1 MPPLMLFDLDNTLID
16 RDRAFRAWA
25 ASFLADRD
33 LPPSCL
39 DWLVTL
45 DGGGY
50 VGRRVLMR
58 AAVEHFGLSEE
69 VEPLLEEYREHLV
82 QAVECPSAHL
92 DALQSAREAGWTI
105 GIVSNGDTKPQLAKM
120 ERTGLADLVDG
131 WIISEEADCA
141 KPDPR
146 IFRLAAERCGV
157 RPDSGWPGN
166 SWMVGDHPPADIA
179 GARLTG
185 LRSVWLA
192 HGRPWPETAYAP
204 TFTADALPTAVTH
217 ILGSTGAL
225 D

>member
-33 LPPSCL
+33 LPPSGL

-45 DGGGY
+45 DCGGY
-50 VGRRVLMR
+50 VGRPVLMR
-58 AAVEHFGLSEE
+58 AAVDHFGLDEE
-69 VEPLLEEYREHLV
+69 VEPLLEEYRESLV
-82 QAVECPSAHL
+82 QLVECPSAHL
-92 DALQSAREAGWTI
+92 DALQAAREAGWAI

-131 WIISEEADCA
+131 WIISEEAACA

-146 IFRLAAERCGV
+146 IFHLAAERCGV
-157 RPDSGWPGN
+157 RPDSDWPEN

-192 HGRPWPETAYAP
+192 HGRPWPETAYVP
-204 TFTADALPTAVTH
+204 TFTADALPSAVTH
-217 ILGSTGAL
+217 ILDSTGVL